1 MNSEYSINEQKALL
15 EKMLEQKCPL
25 YYPKE
30 EREIA
35 IIKDCLKP
43 LELVRYLIGDDGMMI
58 ALPSTDYANKFLELN
73 CFKYIEEI
81 EDLKRKVSELK
92 EDNLRY
98 KKHWLVKLLIK
109 I

>member
-1 MNSEYSINEQKALL
+1 MNSSYSISEQKALL
-15 EKMLEQKCPL
+15 KKMLEQKCPL

-35 IIKDCLKP
+35 IIKDSLRP

-58 ALPSTDYANKFLELN
+58 ALPSTDYANKFLELD
-73 CFKYIEEI
+73 CFKFVEYIC
-81 EDLKRKVSELK
+81 ELK
-92 EDNLRY
+92 SRVREQEY
-98 KKHWLVKLLIK
+98 KLSKYESNI